1 VSNAASSGILAG
13 RYLVNTL
20 DAGGPQDLVIAL
32 SKAQLDAALA
42 AGVPAMAFHQAAAAP
57 TALPRAGAGAVVRV
71 PSRRGYSFL
80 GLLTWLLTGRT
91 APHSE
96 VVWEVAGHPA
106 PRTVHKRLAAMG
118 WQLES
123 SRYRPA
129 GELVGQGPSAPG
141 VQPQPR
147 RFGTR
152 LGRADLRL
160 EADYGVFSQDEVDHG
175 SRLLIQTMLDQ
186 VPAHASL
193 VDVGTGYGPIALAL
207 LANGWAGSARG
218 TEIDSVALWLAS
230 RNASANAIEM
240 ELALARDPVADAPGM
255 AVTCNFPTHAERGGS
270 DRLLGQLVAAARAA
284 TVVIVVHQSL
294 EDRFHR
300 RVAALGGRARR
311 RLAAGGHAV
320 LQLSS

>member
-1 VSNAASSGILAG
+1 MRTAASSETIAG

-20 DAGGPQDLVIAL
+20 DGTPRDLVIAL
-32 SKAQLDAALA
+32 SKQQLDAARE
-42 AGVPAMAFHQAAAAP
+42 AGIPAMPFHEAAAA
-57 TALPRAGAGAVVRV
+57 TLPRASAGALVGV
-71 PSRRGYSFL
+71 PSWRGYAFL
-80 GLLTWLLTGRT
+80 GLLTWLLDGITEPR
-91 APHSE
+91 SE

-118 WQLES
+118 WRLEPGR
-123 SRYRPA
+123 SR
-129 GELVGQGPSAPG
+129 LVGKLAGAGPSDPGAAPR
-141 VQPQPR
+141 PR
-147 RFGTR
+147 HFRTR

-160 EADYGVFSQDEVDHG
+160 EADYGVFSQDEIDHG
-175 SRLLIQTMLDQ
+175 TRLLIETMLDQ
-186 VPAHASL
+186 LPAHTSL

-230 RNASANAIEM
+230 RNANANAMEM
-240 ELALARDPVADAPGM
+240 ELALAGSPVVAAPGT

-270 DRLLGQLVAAARAA
+270 DRLLGELVVAARRA
-284 TVVIVVHQSL
+284 TVVMVVHHSL
-294 EDRFHR
+294 ELRFHK
-300 RVAALGGRARR
+300 RVAALGGGAR